1 MKVHIAG
8 IGGEGW
14 SWIAKI
20 LIEKG
25 WEVSGCDI
33 SENNRVSDL
42 KKLGLKN
49 FDLGNSS
56 SHIDNSLDAF
66 LYTSAIKYN
75 LENKKE
81 LDRAIELNIKS
92 YERNEFL
99 PILLNDRDIIAV
111 SGTHGKTT
119 TTSMISYLLDSMGE
133 KCGFGIGGT
142 SLNFKTNGRNGESK
156 NFVIEADEFADAF
169 LGINSKI
176 AVITSL
182 EMDHHDYFS
191 DFNSYINSFCKF
203 VSNVR
208 TDGNVL
214 MWGDNTPV
222 EIIKNKFLKKN
233 SKGEFMT
240 YGEDKSNDVVI
251 SDIKINGFETS
262 WKFVVGKKMF
272 NAKVPFPGKQ
282 YAFNSTAALLVCMF
296 MGFDINDAISKLNLF
311 KGTGR
316 RFQSSIKNGIT
327 VVNDYGHHPTEI
339 KVTVNAAKSTGKKV
353 IVIYEPHQYKR
364 CVELLNEFD
373 GVFKGINLIQCPI
386 YASRENPPYPIS
398 DEDFFQVTKASSN
411 SSILCDSVED
421 AVAQALSKSQK
432 GDLVLVL
439 AVGHG
444 DLIVKNLLED
454 L

>member
-20 LIEKG
+20 LLEKG
-25 WEVSGCDI
+25 WDVSGCNLD
-33 SENNRVSDL
+33 ENERVKEL
-42 KKLGLKN
+42 FELGLKDL
-49 FDLGNSS
+49 DLGNSP
-56 SHIDNSLDAF
+56 SHIKSNLDAF

-75 LENKKE
+75 EENKKE
-81 LDRAIELNIKS
+81 LDEAINVGVKS

-99 PILLNDRDIIAV
+99 PILLNDKDVIAI

-119 TTSMISYLLDSMGE
+119 TTSLTSFLLDSLGD

-142 SLNFKTNGRNGESK
+142 SINFETNGRNGMSK

-169 LGINSKI
+169 LGLEPKI

-182 EMDHHDYFS
+182 EMDHHDYFK
-191 DFNSYINSFCKF
+191 DYDSYINSFCKF
-203 VSNVR
+203 VSNVKS
-208 TDGNVL
+208 GGHVL
-214 MWGDNTPV
+214 MWGDQTPV
-222 EIIKNKFLKKN
+222 EKIKTNFAGN
-233 SKGEFMT
+233 FMT

-251 SDIKINGFETS
+251 SGIEINGFESS
-262 WKFVVGKKMF
+262 WKINIGENVY
-272 NAKVPFPGKQ
+272 NAKIPFPGKQ
-282 YAFNSTAALLVCMF
+282 YAFNATAALVVCMI
-296 MGFDINDAISKLNLF
+296 MGFDINDAILKLNLF

-339 KVTVNAAKSTGKKV
+339 KVTVDAAISTGKNV

-364 CVELLNEFD
+364 CAELLNEFS
-373 GVFKGINLIQCPI
+373 GVFNGVDLIQCPI
-386 YASRENPPYPIS
+386 YASRENLPYPIS
-398 DEDFFQVTKASSN
+398 NEDFFNVTKSGTVSSVLCN
-411 SSILCDSVED
+411 SLDD
-421 AVAQALSKSQK
+421 AVKLAVEKSNE

-444 DLIVKNLLED
+444 DLIVKNLLEA